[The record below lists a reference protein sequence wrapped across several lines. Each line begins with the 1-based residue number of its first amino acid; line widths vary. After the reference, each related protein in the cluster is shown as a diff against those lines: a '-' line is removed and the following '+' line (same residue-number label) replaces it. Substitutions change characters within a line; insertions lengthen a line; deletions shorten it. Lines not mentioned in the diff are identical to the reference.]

1 MRNSKTRNKIN
12 GDIMIKI
19 SVDSASDIDKT
30 EADALGV
37 ALIPMTVRF
46 GDTEYYDGVDL
57 SRREFFEKLIESDEL
72 PHTSQINECRFEE
85 HYAALTENG
94 DDVISIV
101 ISSKLSGTYECA
113 CRAARKF
120 DGKVRVVDSLNA
132 SAGERLLCLYAL
144 RLITE
149 DKMSADDIVAELE
162 KQKTK
167 IRFLALLGTLEY
179 LKKGGRI
186 SAAVAL
192 AGELFSIKPVIS
204 IDDGEVKLIGK
215 AMGSKRGR
223 NLLTQFIDKYG
234 VDFDMPHVLVYSG
247 LSDELLTKY
256 VEDSVRLWKDKTDSL
271 PKYVIGST
279 IGSHIG
285 PGAIGVAFFAE

>member
-1 MRNSKTRNKIN
+1 
-12 GDIMIKI
+12 MIKI
-19 SVDSASDIDKT
+19 SIDSASDIDKN
-30 EADALGV
+30 EAADLGV
-37 ALIPMTVRF
+37 SLIPMTVRF
-46 GDTEYYDGVDL
+46 GDTEYFDGVDL

-72 PHTSQINECRFEE
+72 PQTSQINESRFEE
-85 HYAALTENG
+85 HYAELAENG

-101 ISSKLSGTYECA
+101 ISSKLSGTYDCA
-113 CRAARKF
+113 RRAAEKF
-120 DGKVRVVDSLNA
+120 SGKVRVVDSLNA
-132 SAGERLLCLYAL
+132 SAGERLLCMYAL
-144 RLITE
+144 HLVRDGKLSF
-149 DKMSADDIVAELE
+149 DGIVDELE

-167 IRFLALLGTLEY
+167 IRFMALLGTLEY

-186 SAAVAL
+186 SSAVAI

-204 IDDGEVKLIGK
+204 IDGGEVKLIGK

-234 VDFDMPHVLVYSG
+234 VDFDMPHALVYSG

-256 VEDSVRLWKDKTDSL
+256 VSDSERLWLGKTENL
-271 PKYVIGST
+271 PKFIIGST